1 MSNDNL
7 ALTPDGLRAYNR
19 WHLILAA
26 ILLLL
31 LFLLPAFFGIGPGSW
46 RQCGAPA
53 VTAAAA
59 PAAAPAPAPAPAPVA
74 AAPRAAAAVQAPPAA
89 KIYFASAA
97 TELPADSGAKLA
109 DIVTYL
115 KANPTA
121 VAVLSGYHDPRGSK
135 ETNELLALNRARAVR
150 ASLEA
155 AGIAKERIDMAKP
168 QVTTGSGPDEE
179 ARRVEVTVR

>member
-53 VTAAAA
+53 VTAA
-59 PAAAPAPAPAPAPVA
+59 PAAAPAPTPAPAPVA
-74 AAPRAAAAVQAPPAA
+74 AAPQAAAAVHAPPAA

-97 TELPADSGAKLA
+97 TELPADSAAKLA
-109 DIVTYL
+109 DIVAYL
-115 KANPTA
+115 KANPKA

-135 ETNELLALNRARAVR
+135 ETNEQLALNRARAVR

-179 ARRVEVTVR
+179 ARRVEVSVR